1 MYSNNPKHFAP
12 PYSQERAVGLVL
24 AVGNV
29 GQQMDIEVKGGS
41 KRKSTFLSRDGG
53 LTWAEVSKVPLIYEI
68 GDHGALIV
76 AAPNTISTKQIRYSW
91 NEGKTWEKLTVS
103 DTPIFVDNII
113 IEPKSSSQ

>member
-1 MYSNNPKHFAP
+1 
-12 PYSQERAVGLVL
+12 
-24 AVGNV
+24 
-29 GQQMDIEVKGGS
+29 MDIEVKGGS

-53 LTWAEVSKVPLIYEI
+53 LTWAEVSKIPLIYEI